1 MENFIFC
8 EVEQCGP
15 SIIIEYNLKTVNILE
30 ITFHLQIKVYKPYRQ
45 AIDKPIYIN
54 KNSNHRPSVL
64 KPLPKAIEKKYH
76 KCQGRAYLTNS

>member
-8 EVEQCGP
+8 AVAQCGP
-15 SIIIEYNLKTVNILE
+15 SITIEYNLKSVNILE
-30 ITFHLQIKVYKPYRQ
+30 ITFHLQINVYKPYRQ
-45 AIDKPIYIN
+45 AIHKPIYIN

-76 KCQGRAYLTNS
+76 KCQGRTYLRNS

>member
-8 EVEQCGP
+8 AVAQCGP
-15 SIIIEYNLKTVNILE
+15 SITIEYNLKSVNILE
-30 ITFHLQIKVYKPYRQ
+30 ITFHLQISVYKPYRQ
-45 AIDKPIYIN
+45 AIHKPIYIN

-76 KCQGRAYLTNS
+76 KCQGRTYLRNS